1 MALHPEQRKR
11 YFPEEAP
18 VAWDPIR
25 RDLEENEDWYRDL
38 VEHSQDLLCVHVL
51 EGRLLSINPVP
62 ARLLGYS
69 VEEMLR
75 MPMLDFVDPQFRSQ
89 FDGYLRDIERTGES
103 RELLA
108 VVTRSG
114 EQRILEYHSTLRT
127 EGVETPI
134 VRGIAHDVTERV
146 RAEKA
151 LRASN
156 EQLMKTA
163 RAREQTLHEL
173 TLFRTLLDQS
183 NDAILVTDP
192 ETLRFLDSNERAWAE
207 LGYSR
212 EELLSMT
219 VFDIDPDIVNM
230 RARVD
235 QQLRQTGCAI
245 IERAHRRKDG
255 TTFPVELNL
264 HRVRLDREYDVAVS
278 RDITARKR
286 AEEALRETHEQLR
299 KTACEQELTLR
310 ELKLFRA
317 LLDQSN
323 DAIEVVD
330 PESLRF
336 LDVNE
341 RACVELGYSREE
353 LLSMTVFD
361 IDPNINGDWRAWM
374 RQQMQ
379 ESEFAIMERVHRR
392 KDGTTFPVEVNTR
405 RVRLD
410 RDYRVGMV
418 RDITERKRSER
429 ALRSLSAC
437 NESLVRA
444 TDEPGLLRQIC
455 DLVVNVGGYRMAC
468 VGYAEHDERRTVR
481 VVAASGFEAGYLDTL
496 NVTWADEKRGRGP
509 TGAAIRTGEVTAC
522 RDMTS
527 DPRFAP
533 WREDAIKRGYRS
545 SLALPLKSG
554 EEVLGA
560 LTIYATETGVF
571 DAAEQRLLEELSNNL
586 SYGIMALRARAAR
599 KQAEETLH
607 ESERR
612 YRLLF
617 SEMVTGFALLE
628 PIYDENG
635 KPCDYRYLEVNPA
648 FETHSGLPRNRV
660 LGKTL
665 REVLPTLDPFW
676 FETYGK
682 VATTGESIHFENY
695 APPLEKWLEL
705 VAFRTHQGQVVVT
718 FADITKRKRAEEAL
732 RESEA
737 RERTRAKELETVLEA
752 VPVPVFIAYDA
763 ECLRMTGNRAA
774 YEQAR
779 VPAGEN
785 ISQSAPPEERPTC
798 RLMQDGVEVPTDL
811 LPMQQAATTGKPV
824 YGRALTIVFE
834 DGSERET
841 VVNAVPLLDE
851 EGKPRGA
858 VGASIDLTELKQ
870 SERAL
875 RESELRFR
883 TVYERSPIGIA
894 LVDSHTRRFLQAN
907 PKFCEIAGRSE
918 EELLELDIGSIT
930 HPDDV
935 QRSNEYLQKLAEEKL
950 PNYELEKRYLHQ
962 DGSVRWVRILVVP
975 MWGEGETSRWQMG
988 LVKDITERRQAEAA
1002 LRESERR
1009 QQLALQ
1015 IGKIGAFEAEPGGG
1029 RGTWTAEFAEIWGI
1043 PSGFAGDFAT
1053 FFRWEL
1059 VHPEDRARVI
1069 EEFAQLVQSREE
1081 GESEF
1086 RVIRPDG
1093 VVRWIRGRGLVI
1105 RDTASRSSRVAGVIR
1120 DITERKRAEEAVATL
1135 VQVRADSSENFFTSM
1150 ACQLAKCLEADYTII
1165 GELIEG
1171 EEGKLRTIGVCGQGA
1186 IADNFTYDLAHTPCE
1201 GVIRQ
1206 GTCSYVSGV
1215 AEIFPKDV
1223 LLKQANV
1230 EAYAGTPLRDSQGR
1244 TVGIMVALYTRP
1256 LANPK
1261 FVEAILQLFSTR
1273 TAAEIERKRTEE
1285 ALRQSEERFRVALKH
1300 SPIAVFSQDR
1310 DLRYTWMYNP
1320 QLPRPV
1326 SEQLGKTAADIFDP
1340 EEAAR
1345 ITEVRRRVLE
1355 TRSVPRYVI

>member
-1 MALHPEQRKR
+1 MALHPEERQRH
-11 YFPEEAP
+11 FPEEAP

-38 VEHSQDLLCVHVL
+38 VEHSQDLLCVHDL
-51 EGRLLSINPVP
+51 EGRFLSVNPVP

-69 VEEMLR
+69 VEEMLQK
-75 MPMLDFVDPQFRSQ
+75 PMRDFVDPQFRSQ
-89 FDGYLRDIERTGES
+89 FDVYLREIERTGES
-103 RELLA
+103 RGLLA
-108 VVTRSG
+108 VITRSG
-114 EQRILEYHSTLRT
+114 EQRIWEYHNTLRT

-163 RAREQTLHEL
+163 RARGQTLHEL

-219 VFDIDPDIVNM
+219 VFDIDPDIASV
-230 RARVD
+230 RTRVD

-286 AEEALRETHEQLR
+286 AEEALRDTHEQLR

-429 ALRSLSAC
+429 ALRSLHAC

-444 TDEPGLLRQIC
+444 TDEPSLLNQIC

-468 VGYAEHDERRTVR
+468 VGYAEHDERKAIR
-481 VVAASGFEAGYLDTL
+481 VAASSGFEAGYLDTL
-496 NVTWADEKRGRGP
+496 NVTWADEERGRGP
-509 TGAAIRTGEVTAC
+509 TGTAIRTGEVTAC

-533 WREDAIKRGYRS
+533 WREAAIKRGYRS

-586 SYGIMALRARAAR
+586 SYGIMALRARAER

-617 SEMVTGFALLE
+617 SEMVVGFALIE

-682 VATTGESIHFENY
+682 VATTGESIHLEKY
-695 APPLEKWLEL
+695 ALPLEKWLEL
-705 VAFRTHQGQVVVT
+705 VAFRTHQGQVAVT

-732 RESEA
+732 RESE
-737 RERTRAKELETVLEA
+737 
-752 VPVPVFIAYDA
+752 
-763 ECLRMTGNRAA
+763 
-774 YEQAR
+774 
-779 VPAGEN
+779 
-785 ISQSAPPEERPTC
+785 
-798 RLMQDGVEVPTDL
+798 
-811 LPMQQAATTGKPV
+811 
-824 YGRALTIVFE
+824 
-834 DGSERET
+834 
-841 VVNAVPLLDE
+841 
-851 EGKPRGA
+851 
-858 VGASIDLTELKQ
+858 
-870 SERAL
+870 
-875 RESELRFR
+875 LRFR
-883 TVYERSPIGIA
+883 TVYERSPVGIA
-894 LVDSHTRRFLQAN
+894 LVDPRTGRYLQVN
-907 PKFCEIAGRSE
+907 PKYCEIAGRSE
-918 EELLELDIGSIT
+918 EELLHCDVGSIT
-930 HPDDV
+930 HPDDIAES
-935 QRSNEYLQKLAEEKL
+935 REYLQQLAEGTL
-950 PNYELEKRYLHQ
+950 ANQELEKRYLRP
-962 DGSVRWVRILVVP
+962 DGSVRWVSILVAR
-975 MWGEGETSRWQMG
+975 MWGDGETPRWNRS
-988 LVKDITERRQAEAA
+988 LVRDITERKQSEEA
-1002 LRESERR
+1002 LRESEPR

-1015 IGKIGAFEAEPGGG
+1015 FGKIGAFELDLK
-1029 RGTWTAEFAEIWGI
+1029 
-1043 PSGFAGDFAT
+1043 SG
-1053 FFRWEL
+1053 
-1059 VHPEDRARVI
+1059 
-1069 EEFAQLVQSREE
+1069 
-1081 GESEF
+1081 
-1086 RVIRPDG
+1086 
-1093 VVRWIRGRGLVI
+1093 
-1105 RDTASRSSRVAGVIR
+1105 
-1120 DITERKRAEEAVATL
+1120 
-1135 VQVRADSSENFFTSM
+1135 
-1150 ACQLAKCLEADYTII
+1150 
-1165 GELIEG
+1165 
-1171 EEGKLRTIGVCGQGA
+1171 
-1186 IADNFTYDLAHTPCE
+1186 
-1201 GVIRQ
+1201 
-1206 GTCSYVSGV
+1206 
-1215 AEIFPKDV
+1215 
-1223 LLKQANV
+1223 
-1230 EAYAGTPLRDSQGR
+1230 
-1244 TVGIMVALYTRP
+1244 
-1256 LANPK
+1256 
-1261 FVEAILQLFSTR
+1261 
-1273 TAAEIERKRTEE
+1273 
-1285 ALRQSEERFRVALKH
+1285 
-1300 SPIAVFSQDR
+1300 
-1310 DLRYTWMYNP
+1310 
-1320 QLPRPV
+1320 
-1326 SEQLGKTAADIFDP
+1326 
-1340 EEAAR
+1340 
-1345 ITEVRRRVLE
+1345 
-1355 TRSVPRYVI
+1355 

>member
-25 RDLEENEDWYRDL
+25 RDVEENEDWYRDL
-38 VEHSQDLLCVHVL
+38 VEHSQDLLCVHDL

-103 RELLA
+103 RGLLA

-151 LRASN
+151 LRARN

-163 RAREQTLHEL
+163 REREQTLHEL

-192 ETLRFLDSNERAWAE
+192 ETLRFLDSNERGWAE

-219 VFDIDPDIVNM
+219 VSDIDPDIVNM

-235 QQLRQTGCAI
+235 QQLRETGCAT

-278 RDITARKR
+278 RDITERKR
-286 AEEALRETHEQLR
+286 A
-299 KTACEQELTLR
+299 
-310 ELKLFRA
+310 
-317 LLDQSN
+317 
-323 DAIEVVD
+323 
-330 PESLRF
+330 
-336 LDVNE
+336 
-341 RACVELGYSREE
+341 
-353 LLSMTVFD
+353 
-361 IDPNINGDWRAWM
+361 
-374 RQQMQ
+374 
-379 ESEFAIMERVHRR
+379 
-392 KDGTTFPVEVNTR
+392 
-405 RVRLD
+405 
-410 RDYRVGMV
+410 
-418 RDITERKRSER
+418 ER

-468 VGYAEHDERRTVR
+468 VGYAEHDERKAIR
-481 VVAASGFEAGYLDTL
+481 VAASSGFEAGYLDTL
-496 NVTWADEKRGRGP
+496 NVTWADEERGRGP
-509 TGAAIRTGEVTAC
+509 TGTAIRTGEVTAC

-533 WREDAIKRGYRS
+533 WREAAIKRGYRS

-586 SYGIMALRARAAR
+586 SYGIMALRARAER

-617 SEMVTGFALLE
+617 SEMVVGFALIE

-665 REVLPTLDPFW
+665 GEVLPTLDPFW

-682 VATTGESIHFENY
+682 VATTGESIHLEKY
-695 APPLEKWLEL
+695 AQPLEKWLEL
-705 VAFRTHQGQVVVT
+705 VAFRTHQGQVAVT

-732 RESEA
+732 RESE
-737 RERTRAKELETVLEA
+737 
-752 VPVPVFIAYDA
+752 
-763 ECLRMTGNRAA
+763 
-774 YEQAR
+774 
-779 VPAGEN
+779 
-785 ISQSAPPEERPTC
+785 
-798 RLMQDGVEVPTDL
+798 
-811 LPMQQAATTGKPV
+811 
-824 YGRALTIVFE
+824 
-834 DGSERET
+834 
-841 VVNAVPLLDE
+841 
-851 EGKPRGA
+851 
-858 VGASIDLTELKQ
+858 
-870 SERAL
+870 
-875 RESELRFR
+875 LRFR
-883 TVYERSPIGIA
+883 TVYERSPVGIA
-894 LVDSHTRRFLQAN
+894 LVDSRTGRYLQVN
-907 PKFCEIAGRSE
+907 PKYCEIAGRSE
-918 EELLELDIGSIT
+918 EELLRIDVGSIT
-930 HPDDV
+930 HPDDIAR
-935 QRSNEYLQKLAEEKL
+935 QHQLAEKKLAS
-950 PNYELEKRYLHQ
+950 YEMEKRYVRP

-975 MWGEGETSRWQMG
+975 MWGEGETRRSQMG
-988 LVKDITERRQAEAA
+988 LVQDITKQKQADEA
-1002 LRESERR
+1002 LWESERR

-1015 IGKIGAFEAEPGGG
+1015 IGKIGAFELDLESG

-1043 PSGFAGDFAT
+1043 PSGADDLAS
-1053 FFRWEL
+1053 FFKWEM
-1059 VHPEDRARVI
+1059 VHPIDRARVQ
-1069 EEFAQLVQSREE
+1069 EEFAQLAQSREE

-1093 VVRWIRGRGLVI
+1093 VMRWIR
-1105 RDTASRSSRVAGVIR
+1105 
-1120 DITERKRAEEAVATL
+1120 
-1135 VQVRADSSENFFTSM
+1135 
-1150 ACQLAKCLEADYTII
+1150 
-1165 GELIEG
+1165 
-1171 EEGKLRTIGVCGQGA
+1171 
-1186 IADNFTYDLAHTPCE
+1186 
-1201 GVIRQ
+1201 
-1206 GTCSYVSGV
+1206 
-1215 AEIFPKDV
+1215 
-1223 LLKQANV
+1223 
-1230 EAYAGTPLRDSQGR
+1230 
-1244 TVGIMVALYTRP
+1244 
-1256 LANPK
+1256 
-1261 FVEAILQLFSTR
+1261 
-1273 TAAEIERKRTEE
+1273 
-1285 ALRQSEERFRVALKH
+1285 SEEH
-1300 SPIAVFSQDR
+1300 
-1310 DLRYTWMYNP
+1310 T
-1320 QLPRPV
+1320 
-1326 SEQLGKTAADIFDP
+1326 SELQ
-1340 EEAAR
+1340 
-1345 ITEVRRRVLE
+1345 
-1355 TRSVPRYVI
+1355 S